1 MKLSLALLIAACDA
15 LVAPPA
21 PKRATQLRAVA
32 APQDSYK
39 ITLLP
44 GDGIGPEI
52 TTATVKALVA
62 AGKTKGVT
70 FDFDEQLLG
79 GCAIDK
85 EGTPWPDKTLESCKA
100 ADSILMAA
108 IGGPKWDGNPREL

>member
-21 PKRATQLRAVA
+21 AKPTKTQLRAVA

-62 AGKTKGVT
+62 AGETKGVT

-85 EGTPWPDKTLESCKA
+85 EGTPGRTRRWNRA
-100 ADSILMAA
+100 R
-108 IGGPKWDGNPREL
+108 PRIPY

>member
-1 MKLSLALLIAACDA
+1 MKLSLALLVAACDA

-21 PKRATQLRAVA
+21 AKPTKTQLRAVA

-52 TTATVKALVA
+52 AKSVRLVFETA
-62 AGKTKGVT
+62 GVPLQWEEHH
-70 FDFDEQLLG
+70 FSPEY
-79 GCAIDK
+79 IDP
-85 EGTPWPDKTLESCKA
+85 ET
-100 ADSILMAA
+100 
-108 IGGPKWDGNPREL
+108 NR

>member
-1 MKLSLALLIAACDA
+1 MKLSLALLVACDA

-52 TTATVKALVA
+52 AKSVRLVFETA
-62 AGKTKGVT
+62 GVPLQWEEHH
-70 FDFDEQLLG
+70 FSPEY
-79 GCAIDK
+79 IDP
-85 EGTPWPDKTLESCKA
+85 ET
-100 ADSILMAA
+100 
-108 IGGPKWDGNPREL
+108 NR